1 MSEDWDGRP
10 QSDPGGNLQGGGR
23 LEDEVN
29 QDEGRL
35 QDGGH
40 LEDEVN
46 QGGGKPRPYISRNA
60 SADTRNVGAG
70 LAPAR
75 QISPTLQTSSALQT
89 PSPQTPTLQAF
100 LEGLHQ
106 LGLELTEQQL
116 GQFLLYREDLL
127 DWNTQINLTAITDPE
142 EVLIKHFLDSLS
154 LLMVYDV
161 PDVRLLDIG
170 AGAGFPGLPLKIVRP
185 QWQVVLLEAT
195 GKKVAFLQHI
205 IETLQLEDVMAV
217 HGRAEELVH
226 KAEYRASFDMV
237 TARAVASLPA
247 LLEYAAPFC
256 RVGGQII
263 FPKKGDLTVELAQ
276 GKRAAL
282 QVGARFKADV
292 PVTLPGLED
301 GRRLLVWEQVRTSP
315 EQFPRSGGVM
325 TKKPLG

>member
-10 QSDPGGNLQGGGR
+10 QSDPGGNLQDEGRLEDEVNQDEGRLEDEVNQGGGH

-89 PSPQTPTLQAF
+89 PSPQNPTLQAF
-100 LEGLHQ
+100 LEGLSK

-116 GQFLLYREDLL
+116 DQFLWYRQELL
-127 DWNTQINLTAITDPE
+127 DWNTRINLTAITDPE

-154 LLMVYDV
+154 L
-161 PDVRLLDIG
+161 
-170 AGAGFPGLPLKIVRP
+170 
-185 QWQVVLLEAT
+185 
-195 GKKVAFLQHI
+195 
-205 IETLQLEDVMAV
+205 
-217 HGRAEELVH
+217 
-226 KAEYRASFDMV
+226 
-237 TARAVASLPA
+237 
-247 LLEYAAPFC
+247 
-256 RVGGQII
+256 
-263 FPKKGDLTVELAQ
+263 
-276 GKRAAL
+276 
-282 QVGARFKADV
+282 
-292 PVTLPGLED
+292 
-301 GRRLLVWEQVRTSP
+301 
-315 EQFPRSGGVM
+315 
-325 TKKPLG
+325 